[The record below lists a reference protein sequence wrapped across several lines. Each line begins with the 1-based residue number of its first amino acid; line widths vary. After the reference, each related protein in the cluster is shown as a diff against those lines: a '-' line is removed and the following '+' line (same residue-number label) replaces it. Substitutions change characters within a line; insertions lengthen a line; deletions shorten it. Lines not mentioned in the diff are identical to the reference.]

1 VDLDPYRTKNNTA
14 PQNWF
19 FVLLIFVV
27 CCQVLVEGL
36 PDWRMPAY
44 YFRRMRK
51 IGLAEGLAY
60 LLGESSSPISFRA
73 KVSEKYLQI
82 LLFLFDGKKRLA
94 SRQNKHERRSFKTEY
109 DDI

>member
-1 VDLDPYRTKNNTA
+1 LLSGAGGSVPYQNVTA

-19 FVLLIFVV
+19 FVPLTLVV

-60 LLGESSSPISFRA
+60 LLGEIFPYFLRLSLFFKFVFQYVLLYYYLVFCLI
-73 KVSEKYLQI
+73 VSNAWPK
-82 LLFLFDGKKRLA
+82 
-94 SRQNKHERRSFKTEY
+94 
-109 DDI
+109 